1 MDGGGEGLLV
11 QQVSDRRYPAGDQRE
26 RGLSEEAAD
35 VVVERCMDV
44 FVPFLQIKQEE
55 QRQYYRTIHF
65 GVLWLSRS
73 RRECWS
79 FRRLAAS
86 D

>member
-55 QRQYYRTIHF
+55 QRQYAYRKAHRVYVILF
-65 GVLWLSRS
+65 GGVLTAFLLST
-73 RRECWS
+73 
-79 FRRLAAS
+79 FGA
-86 D
+86 